1 MRANPGMFTLIRP
14 TRSTC
19 LPLSNHA
26 AEDPCL
32 VLNASSSGCSAA
44 PSTGES
50 ATAASPELDFSRL
63 PNVLCLAPGA
73 VLSLR
78 NVRLVDIAH
87 ADRWAPAPAQPLR
100 NAGVGFPLW
109 PTLTL
114 QAGASVRDAIF
125 PFACSFLIR
134 FKINHP
140 GQPAAMTLLD
150 FMRAKHC
157 FVKLRRA
164 DVNPHLLHEVTQC
177 RHILGAVD
185 GVGFAFLHK
194 TVLGLHEIQ

>member
-1 MRANPGMFTLIRP
+1 M
-14 TRSTC
+14 
-19 LPLSNHA
+19 
-26 AEDPCL
+26 
-32 VLNASSSGCSAA
+32 LNASSSGCSAA
-44 PSTGES
+44 PSSGES

-114 QAGASVRDAIF
+114 QAGASVRHG
-125 PFACSFLIR
+125 R
-134 FKINHP
+134 RP
-140 GQPAAMTLLD
+140 GPVGWQLEQ
-150 FMRAKHC
+150 
-157 FVKLRRA
+157 LRRA
-164 DVNPHLLHEVTQC
+164 CSTQA
-177 RHILGAVD
+177 HHWGP
-185 GVGFAFLHK
+185 
-194 TVLGLHEIQ
+194 T